1 MSALRLLASWV
12 RLTLLAGSLA
22 ACVPLAPAEDR
33 PHLSHTPG
41 AFVVVTSGQIDAGV
55 FQFEH
60 PPSWRV
66 VKGSPAAVAQLKIVL
81 VAPDGGT
88 VTLTELEAE
97 SSAAAR
103 FIRLGSGAMLE
114 VLIEPADQPAASF
127 TAQAERIFASISG

>member
-1 MSALRLLASWV
+1 M
-12 RLTLLAGSLA
+12 
-22 ACVPLAPAEDR
+22 
-33 PHLSHTPG
+33 
-41 AFVVVTSGQIDAGV
+41 
-55 FQFEH
+55 
-60 PPSWRV
+60 
-66 VKGSPAAVAQLKIVL
+66 VAQLKIVL